1 MNNPSGIS
9 LDVAHAIQLALA
21 PAFLLT
27 AIAGLLNVMAGRLA
41 RIVDRGRFLV
51 ESPLATTTISAD
63 KRVIELISLER
74 RRRIASAAI
83 TACTLAALLVCT
95 VIAMLF
101 LEALLELPFK
111 WVEGLI
117 FTGAS
122 LSLVVGLAFFLH
134 EVRLANQTVRIE
146 TEWAIRKEPDAP
158 NPSPE

>member
-1 MNNPSGIS
+1 MNNTTGIS

-27 AIAGLLNVMAGRLA
+27 GIAGILNVMAGRLA

-51 ESPLATTTISAD
+51 ETSSGPAVIPAD
-63 KRVIELISLER
+63 KRVIELISLEKR
-74 RRRIASAAI
+74 RRLASAAI

-111 WVEGLI
+111 WIEGLI
-117 FTGAS
+117 FTVAS

-134 EVRLANQTVRIE
+134 EVHLANQTVRIE
-146 TEWAIRKEPDAP
+146 TEWAISKEPDAP
-158 NPSPE
+158 